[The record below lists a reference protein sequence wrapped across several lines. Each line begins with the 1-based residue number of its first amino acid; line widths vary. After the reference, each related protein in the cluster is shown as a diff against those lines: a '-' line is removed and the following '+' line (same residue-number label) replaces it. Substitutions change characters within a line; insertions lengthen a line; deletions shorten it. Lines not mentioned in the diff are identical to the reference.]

1 VPLILLT
8 PDVGQL
14 SCIYNHLVP
23 QLRIMALMESEAIV
37 LRTYPLREADLLVTL
52 FTRAEGK
59 VRGVARSAKKSK
71 RRFGGALEPMTY
83 VRAFYDVRERQELV
97 RLDACE
103 VIESPLA
110 TEVSYARA
118 VALAHVAELLDEL
131 LPDREAN
138 DAIFRMTLSVLHA
151 LQHVEIDA
159 AIIKTGGRLKTGSEK
174 TGSEKTNSDTK
185 SCSDI
190 WMPVTYFELWLT
202 RLVGFLPELT
212 ECIACGRTLNG
223 SRAWFHA
230 LADGLMCPEDKRLA
244 SSEISSES
252 RALAAQMFRAPVES
266 FAGTPW
272 PKSQAADLR
281 KFLIQT
287 LQRNI
292 EKKLVTASMLE
303 KGGF

>member
-1 VPLILLT
+1 
-8 PDVGQL
+8 
-14 SCIYNHLVP
+14 
-23 QLRIMALMESEAIV
+23 MALKESEAIV

-59 VRGVARSAKKSK
+59 IRGVARSAKKSK
-71 RRFGGALEPMTY
+71 RRFGGALEPLTY

-103 VIESPLA
+103 VLESPLA

-131 LPDREAN
+131 LPDGEVN
-138 DAIFRMTLSVLHA
+138 DAIFRLTLSVLHA
-151 LQHVEIDA
+151 LQSNKA
-159 AIIKTGGRLKTGSEK
+159 GS
-174 TGSEKTNSDTK
+174 DV
-185 SCSDI
+185 
-190 WMPVTYFELWLT
+190 WMPVTYFDLWLT

-212 ECIACGRTLNG
+212 ECIACGRELNG
-223 SRAWFHA
+223 SRAYFHA
-230 LADGLMCPEDKRLA
+230 LADGLMCVDDKRLA

-266 FAGTPW
+266 FAGEVW
-272 PKSQAADLR
+272 PKARGADLR
-281 KFLIQT
+281 KFLIQI
-287 LQRNI
+287 LQRHI
-292 EKKLVTASMLE
+292 EKKLVTAGMLE

>member
-1 VPLILLT
+1 
-8 PDVGQL
+8 
-14 SCIYNHLVP
+14 
-23 QLRIMALMESEAIV
+23 MALMESEAIV

-118 VALAHVAELLDEL
+118 VALAHVAELLEEL

-138 DAIFRMTLSVLHA
+138 DAIFRLTLSVLHA

-159 AIIKTGGRLKTGSEK
+159 ATIAIIKTGGRLKTGSEK
-174 TGSEKTNSDTK
+174 TGSEKTSDTK
-185 SCSDI
+185 PGSEI

-287 LQRNI
+287 LQRQI